1 VLALYRL
8 TIRGVDGFPIIV
20 IERKKKQS
28 NFFLLP
34 LDKTESYM
42 YNRKMRKT
50 MNNENSDYFYDDDDF
65 GADED
70 DDSRNADG
78 TRGWDRLE

>member
-1 VLALYRL
+1 
-8 TIRGVDGFPIIV
+8 
-20 IERKKKQS
+20 
-28 NFFLLP
+28 
-34 LDKTESYM
+34 M
-42 YNRKMRKT
+42 M
-50 MNNENSDYFYDDDDF
+50 NENDFDNDF

>member
-1 VLALYRL
+1 
-8 TIRGVDGFPIIV
+8 
-20 IERKKKQS
+20 
-28 NFFLLP
+28 
-34 LDKTESYM
+34 
-42 YNRKMRKT
+42 